1 MCVLSVEWRNAQSHA
16 MRSGQR
22 SQGFMQGC
30 AARKTTFAKE
40 YWSIM
45 HSSWIFS
52 IDNEWIF
59 VVIIKTGPDFG
70 KRILR
75 PQLFSRRPLKDPG
88 FWILD
93 SETFLVL
100 QSTGFVIL
108 DSGFSGGK
116 SQLSSFE
123 LKSQLSPCTQLE
135 QMYDPPPS
143 GISGHRFHPIPDTA
157 RRRHGHHRIRDLPI
171 SGYRPIGNDL
181 TRKSARG
188 QSKTRLC
195 WRVRPARPALPSVHP

>member
-1 MCVLSVEWRNAQSHA
+1 
-16 MRSGQR
+16 
-22 SQGFMQGC
+22 
-30 AARKTTFAKE
+30 
-40 YWSIM
+40 M

-123 LKSQLSPCTQLE
+123 LKSQLSPC
-135 QMYDPPPS
+135 S
-143 GISGHRFHPIPDTA
+143 SNRWIPDL
-157 RRRHGHHRIRDLPI
+157 GSWILP
-171 SGYRPIGNDL
+171 G
-181 TRKSARG
+181 T
-188 QSKTRLC
+188 
-195 WRVRPARPALPSVHP
+195 